1 MDNIHVDSYVTGS
14 DGNIY
19 YDPHDL
25 EYTGSLFHVSF
36 SQFDWTLDDEED
48 ELEWYPGPLVSGSDN
63 SQLEV
68 RFSTE
73 WYDPTTHVGK
83 IWVYDMNDAEKTWIS
98 GSQYYIETIVESNL

>member
-48 ELEWYPGPLVSGSDN
+48 
-63 SQLEV
+63 
-68 RFSTE
+68 
-73 WYDPTTHVGK
+73 
-83 IWVYDMNDAEKTWIS
+83 
-98 GSQYYIETIVESNL
+98 